1 MFALSTI
8 VVIIKTTTTTEQ
20 YKMTNNQMIKLS
32 RQHVNANNKEAY
44 KRIMQSNLRSSMSSR
59 STNAFIKALKEDGF
73 SVTFKQE
80 II

>member
-1 MFALSTI
+1 
-8 VVIIKTTTTTEQ
+8 
-20 YKMTNNQMIKLS
+20 MTNNQMIKLS
-32 RQHVNANNKEAY
+32 RQHLSANNKEAY

-59 STNAFIKALKEDGF
+59 STNAFIKAIKEDGF

>member
-1 MFALSTI
+1 LELNQWS
-8 VVIIKTTTTTEQ
+8 IKQ
-20 YKMTNNQMIKLS
+20 MTNNQMIKLS
-32 RQHVNANNKEAY
+32 RQHLNANNKEAY

-59 STNAFIKALKEDGF
+59 STNAFIKAIKEDGF

>member
-8 VVIIKTTTTTEQ
+8 VVIIKTTTMEQ
-20 YKMTNNQMIKLS
+20 YKMTNNQMIKQA
-32 RQHVNANNKEAY
+32 RQQLNTNNKEAY
-44 KRIMQSNLRSSMSSR
+44 KRVMQSNLRSSMSSR
-59 STNAFIKALKEDGF
+59 STNAFIKAIKEDGF

>member
-1 MFALSTI
+1 
-8 VVIIKTTTTTEQ
+8 
-20 YKMTNNQMIKLS
+20 MTNNQMIKLS
-32 RQHVNANNKEAY
+32 RQHLNANNKEAY
-44 KRIMQSNLRSSMSSR
+44 KRIMQSNLRSSMSTR